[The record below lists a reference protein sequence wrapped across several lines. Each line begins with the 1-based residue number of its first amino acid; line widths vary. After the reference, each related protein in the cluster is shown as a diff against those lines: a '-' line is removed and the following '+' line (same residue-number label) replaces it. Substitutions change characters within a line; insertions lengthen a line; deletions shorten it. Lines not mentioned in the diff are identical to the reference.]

1 MFLNNSIFR
10 DYNYI
15 EKNTD
20 NINEIFDLCNNYD
33 FAIIN
38 TKNNI
43 ITYKNPMIIILLE
56 NKNDIKKYYCSNKFI
71 FYNNGKDVIKIKN
84 LKFDYY
90 GSANSYCIKED
101 NCFIK
106 YLEKY
111 NKKTNKEFFS
121 LSEPIKEIK
130 INNNENLKNLDF
142 IKSQKIIF
150 YEETDNYYLICK
162 NKING
167 FTLTEQYINNID
179 IQEKQKILL
188 NILEELSILENNGF
202 IYNDLWI
209 TNIMF
214 DKNINKYILVDLSSY
229 FIKKNNKLLN
239 LKFTYNHY
247 SLSIILIIF
256 IYNLFKFK
264 NLKELLT
271 YNIKKI
277 ESTYKSIFK
286 TNNYEISFLIK
297 RFFNELDFKNFSY
310 NDVYNFFKKNNLNNN
325 SEIIKNVFIN
335 KYRKDYE

>member
-1 MFLNNSIFR
+1 MFLNDSIFR

-33 FAIIN
+33 FVIIN

-43 ITYKNPMIIILLE
+43 TTYKNPMIIILLE

-71 FYNNGKDVIKIKN
+71 FYNNCKDVIKIKN
-84 LKFDYY
+84 LEFDYY
-90 GSANSYCIKED
+90 GLLNSYCIKED

-106 YLEKY
+106 YIEKY
-111 NKKTNKEFFS
+111 DKKINKENFE
-121 LSEPIKEIK
+121 LTKPIKEIE
-130 INNNENLKNLDF
+130 INNNENLKNLYF
-142 IKSQKIIF
+142 VKNQKIIF

-167 FTLTEQYINNID
+167 FTLTKKYVYNID

-188 NILEELSILENNGF
+188 NILEKLSILENNGF
-202 IYNDLWI
+202 IYNDLSFK
-209 TNIMF
+209 NIMF
-214 DKNINKYILVDLSSY
+214 DKNINEYVLVDLNSY
-229 FIKKNNKLLN
+229 FIKEKNKKLLN
-239 LKFTYNHY
+239 LKNTNENYN
-247 SLSIILIIF
+247 LSIELIIF

-264 NLKELLT
+264 NLKEVSNI
-271 YNIKKI
+271 YNA
-277 ESTYKSIFK
+277 STYKSIFK

-310 NDVYNFFKKNNLNNN
+310 NDVYNFFKKNSLNNN
-325 SEIIKNVFIN
+325 SEIIKNIFIN
-335 KYRKDYE
+335 KYGN

>member
-43 ITYKNPMIIILLE
+43 TTYKNPMIIILLE

-84 LKFDYY
+84 LEFDYCC
-90 GSANSYCIKED
+90 AVNSYCIKEN

-106 YLEKY
+106 YLEKGSQ
-111 NKKTNKEFFS
+111 NSQWLNST
-121 LSEPIKEIK
+121 LPIKELK

-150 YEETDNYYLICK
+150 YEETDDYYLICK
-162 NKING
+162 NKIDG

-229 FIKKNNKLLN
+229 FIKEKNIKMLN
-239 LKFTYNHY
+239 LKLTDNFCNFKQRPKARLINVRQTI
-247 SLSIILIIF
+247 SICRI
-256 IYNLFKFK
+256 
-264 NLKELLT
+264 LT
-271 YNIKKI
+271 YKKHNC
-277 ESTYKSIFK
+277 FK
-286 TNNYEISFLIK
+286 
-297 RFFNELDFKNFSY
+297 
-310 NDVYNFFKKNNLNNN
+310 
-325 SEIIKNVFIN
+325 
-335 KYRKDYE
+335 